1 MSQSLTVAHAGS
13 VAYTGAFVMGNVLSV
28 RRGYPGEPLGIRTGQ
43 PVGRDVALG
52 FGAALAAPW
61 PMLVAL
67 WVVLT
72 RARRPGR
79 VGRRSLAGL
88 ALLSSLFL
96 AGSAAEPVSHR
107 VLTRELPPLDAT
119 VAVAN
124 LVLPIVIMGGALSS
138 LAET

>member
-1 MSQSLTVAHAGS
+1 MITGLTVARAGA
-13 VAYTGAFVMGNVLSV
+13 VAYTGVFALGNVLSI

-67 WVVLT
+67 WVAADRSCL
-72 RARRPGR
+72 PGR
-79 VGRRSLAGL
+79 AGRRSRAWL
-88 ALLSSLFL
+88 ALLGALFL

-107 VLTRELPPLDAT
+107 ILTRELPPLDAT
-119 VAVAN
+119 AAVAN
-124 LVLPIVIMGGALSS
+124 LVLPIVIMGGALTS